1 MMIFCFINTVD
12 VLQLFDTH
20 LYFLLEKM
28 MVFNLQFSF
37 EITGKRGV
45 DGQEKLRVTTEA
57 PAAEM
62 PRAQSLFFFILI
74 TKRCHSYEESKKVF

>member
-1 MMIFCFINTVD
+1 
-12 VLQLFDTH
+12 
-20 LYFLLEKM
+20 

-57 PAAEM
+57 PAAAEM

-74 TKRCHSYEESKKVF
+74 TKRCHSYEESKKKKISDERFKTLIGLL